1 MIYFIDYFALI
12 YLSVPHLGMSTL
24 LCVGLQ
30 LKQYC
35 FLAMLII
42 LNTTHVCSVPILI
55 HPGSLWER
63 LVSIFLLADTTFQA
77 YF

>member
-1 MIYFIDYFALI
+1 
-12 YLSVPHLGMSTL
+12 
-24 LCVGLQ
+24 
-30 LKQYC
+30 
-35 FLAMLII
+35 MLII

-55 HPGSLWER
+55 HPGYLWER